1 MAAYV
6 NVGKRGRHVD
16 PLTVKSLFDLDFLS
30 VHPFNDGN
38 RRMVRLLTLL
48 LLYQYGFEF
57 GRHISH
63 EKIIKSKK
71 KDYYEVHRLSSF
83 QWHRNQQDSFPWINY
98 FLSTILVAHKK
109 LENRIGLLMTKEQNT
124 NELIRRFVE
133 GRITLFTKVDVRNA
147 CHEISEATI
156 NRILRALRDEGFF
169 RTWQKYKVD

>member
-71 KDYYEVHRLSSF
+71 KRLLRGAPLILF
-83 QWHRNQQDSFPWINY
+83 PVAPEPAGSFPMDQL
-98 FLSTILVAHKK
+98 LSEYDPCCSQET
-109 LENRIGLLMTKEQNT
+109 
-124 NELIRRFVE
+124 
-133 GRITLFTKVDVRNA
+133 
-147 CHEISEATI
+147 
-156 NRILRALRDEGFF
+156 
-169 RTWQKYKVD
+169 